1 MGHSRILPVAG
12 GWSLGLSYI
21 VSRTVARSR
30 PSRLHGGLSTVEY
43 FTFGFGTMIGVGW
56 LVVMGDWLT
65 RGGPGGGILGFLLG
79 GLLLFPIAH
88 TYGRLVQRIQDAG
101 AEIAYTE
108 GVMPPL
114 VSFAAG
120 WTMVLSY
127 AIVCPWEA
135 VATGDL
141 LARVF
146 PALNSYQLY
155 TIAGTPVFAPRLGVG
170 LALTALIAI
179 VNYRGIKPS
188 GVFQNVMTF
197 GLLATFAIFTVLGFA
212 RGTVAN
218 MEPLFSHAESGG
230 ALLSIFLVLQIV
242 PYFMTGF
249 ESVAKGSEEAHDG
262 FDPKNFTKAIYAALI
277 AGFLFYVIII
287 AVVTYVYPWQEIVS
301 GQVRT
306 EVAFERTFGSHAIA
320 QLILFGAFL
329 SLLKIFNG
337 NFVAGTR
344 MLYALGRRDV
354 VHPSLGR
361 VHPQFG
367 TPAVAIAL
375 LALLTAA
382 CAMLGNA
389 ILVPVTEVGSLTV
402 GIGWLSACVAYILR
416 QRGAAADESTAMAWM
431 GAAVSVAIIL
441 MKIVPGVPG
450 SFTRAEW
457 IAFGLWSGAG
467 LVFWLARP
475 RAAEVKQESKRS

>member
-1 MGHSRILPVAG
+1 MAERE
-12 GWSLGLSYI
+12 
-21 VSRTVARSR
+21 
-30 PSRLHGGLSTVEY
+30 RLHGSLTTVEY

-56 LVVMGDWLT
+56 LVLMDDWLT
-65 RGGPGGGILGFLLG
+65 RGGPLGGILGYLFG

-108 GVMPPL
+108 GVMPPA

-135 VATGDL
+135 VATGNL

-146 PALNSYQLY
+146 PSLNSMQLY
-155 TIAGTPVFAPRLGVG
+155 VVDSSPIYAPRLAVG
-170 LALTALIAI
+170 LALTILVAA

-188 GVFQNVMTF
+188 GVFQDVMTF
-197 GLLATFAIFTVLGFA
+197 GLLVIFAIFTLLGFA
-212 RGTVAN
+212 RGSGAN
-218 MEPLFSHAESGG
+218 MHPFFAPGRSAWLG
-230 ALLSIFLVLQIV
+230 IFLVLQIV

-249 ESVAKGSEEAHDG
+249 ESVAKGSEEAKTG
-262 FDPKNFTKAIYAALI
+262 FDPRNFSKAIYAALV
-277 AGFLFYVIII
+277 AGFLFYVLII

-301 GQVRT
+301 GHVRT

-337 NFVAGTR
+337 NFVAATR
-344 MLYALGRRDV
+344 MLYAMGRRDL

-361 VHPQFG
+361 VHARFG
-367 TPAVAIAL
+367 TPIVAIL
-375 LALLTAA
+375 LMAVLTMGAA
-382 CAMLGNA
+382 MFGDA
-389 ILVPVTEVGSLTV
+389 ILVPITEVGSLAV
-402 GIGWLSACVAYILR
+402 GVGWLSACAAYIAREKQEPRSR
-416 QRGAAADESTAMAWM
+416 QSLWLAYA
-431 GAAVSVAIIL
+431 GAAVAVAIVL
-441 MKIVPGVPG
+441 MKVVPQVPG
-450 SFTRAEW
+450 SFTGAEW
-457 IAFGLWSGAG
+457 TAFIAWSAAG
-467 LVFWLARP
+467 LLFWFLRRRAPAR
-475 RAAEVKQESKRS
+475 

>member
-1 MGHSRILPVAG
+1 MP
-12 GWSLGLSYI
+12 
-21 VSRTVARSR
+21 RTESAHLR
-30 PSRLHGGLSTVEY
+30 GGLSTIEY

-56 LVVMGDWLT
+56 VVLMDDWLA
-65 RGGPGGGILGFLLG
+65 RGGPGGAMLGYLIG

-108 GVMPPL
+108 GVFPPL

-135 VATGDL
+135 VATGNL

-146 PALNSYQLY
+146 PSLNSYELY
-155 TIAGTPVFAPRLGVG
+155 SIAGTAIYAPRLGVG
-170 LALTALIAI
+170 LALTALIAA

-188 GVFQNVMTF
+188 GIFQDVMTF
-197 GLLATFAIFTVLGFA
+197 GLLVTFAIFTVLGFA
-212 RGTVAN
+212 KGSPAN
-218 MEPLFSHAESGG
+218 MRPLFSQPG
-230 ALLSIFLVLQIV
+230 AAGPWLSIFLVMQIV

-249 ESVAKGSEEAHDG
+249 ESVAKGSEEAKAG
-262 FDPKNFTKAIYAALI
+262 FDPRNFTRAIYAALI
-277 AGFLFYVIII
+277 AGFLFYVIIV

-301 GQVRT
+301 GHVRT

-320 QLILFGAFL
+320 QLVLFGAFL

-337 NFVAGTR
+337 NFVAATR
-344 MLYALGRRDV
+344 MLYAIGRRSL

-361 VHPQFG
+361 VHPVHG
-367 TPAVAIAL
+367 TPMVAVL
-375 LALLTAA
+375 LMAALTAA
-382 CAMLGNA
+382 AAMFGDAL
-389 ILVPVTEVGSLTV
+389 LVPVTEVGSLAV
-402 GIGWLSACVAYILR
+402 GVGWLSACAAYLAR
-416 QRGAAADESTAMAWM
+416 RRGWGANEPATMAIA
-431 GAAVSVAIIL
+431 GCVVSVAIVL

-450 SFTRAEW
+450 SFSRPEW
-457 IAFGLWSGAG
+457 IAFVGWSAFG
-467 LVFWLARP
+467 LVFWLAR
-475 RAAEVKQESKRS
+475 RR